1 MRKINICF
9 LILLLLTGCY
19 GVEEQ
24 ELTPLA
30 ELTIGNPTDVINADL
45 GIELVFD
52 AQVSSA
58 NDQTVKYEWAYG
70 TPNPSS
76 SAVYPIKG
84 DLKVISTDPNIRYT
98 FTRVGNYIMRLKID
112 NGESI
117 VFKFYTLNVNSGL
130 DEGIL
135 ILNTDDQDHSL
146 LTFIKTRTPEE
157 EEEGAQEI
165 YEDIVGMINPG
176 IEITKGVDLYIAN
189 KNSEGN
195 YPDLVVSSA
204 DDKGSIISMDP
215 RNFELKKVLKVEE
228 LYPGVKCLNFAGF
241 SSSAS
246 GRYTMMNGTDG
257 AIYRY
262 DLLTNDVAL
271 RTDSRNL
278 GVEKAYYGTFD
289 DDHYHFFYKESV
301 IYAPSYAKID
311 STSVANGSSLTDY
324 KIVNM
329 VFRRRGSRELWVIT
343 RRKSDNNIVLH
354 KMSSTFTQY
363 AKRLDYAETE
373 PMAMDENS
381 EMITTRRS
389 AQMYYNYDNKVYRW
403 DYASRIPTI
412 ISKPAITPPAGEEIT
427 TLGRSYDENYL
438 YVGTYNP
445 ARSGKKG
452 SLYIYDFATQNLVKS
467 YEGIVDKPV
476 KILYKYRM

>member
-1 MRKINICF
+1 MRKIDICF

-146 LTFIKTRTPEE
+146 LTFIKTRTPEG

-176 IEITKGVDLYIAN
+176 IEITKA
-189 KNSEGN
+189 
-195 YPDLVVSSA
+195 
-204 DDKGSIISMDP
+204 SISISP
-215 RNFELKKVLKVEE
+215 IK
-228 LYPGVKCLNFAGF
+228 
-241 SSSAS
+241 
-246 GRYTMMNGTDG
+246 
-257 AIYRY
+257 
-262 DLLTNDVAL
+262 
-271 RTDSRNL
+271 
-278 GVEKAYYGTFD
+278 
-289 DDHYHFFYKESV
+289 
-301 IYAPSYAKID
+301 
-311 STSVANGSSLTDY
+311 
-324 KIVNM
+324 
-329 VFRRRGSRELWVIT
+329 FRR
-343 RRKSDNNIVLH
+343 
-354 KMSSTFTQY
+354 
-363 AKRLDYAETE
+363 
-373 PMAMDENS
+373 
-381 EMITTRRS
+381 
-389 AQMYYNYDNKVYRW
+389 
-403 DYASRIPTI
+403 
-412 ISKPAITPPAGEEIT
+412 
-427 TLGRSYDENYL
+427 
-438 YVGTYNP
+438 
-445 ARSGKKG
+445 
-452 SLYIYDFATQNLVKS
+452 
-467 YEGIVDKPV
+467 
-476 KILYKYRM
+476 